1 VTGPRL
7 AWIESGSRLEYVW
20 VAFAVLNLAAM
31 LAIIEIRYGQGWE
44 TVPFHFIYVS
54 FTILYGFRAW
64 RGRAT
69 LLGILFVTISTGVVT
84 AFGIHRNWEEPPE
97 LTEVPLMS
105 LMFVA
110 MVYHVRRRQQ
120 AQAVAEALAADRER
134 DVERKSAFLSDAS
147 HELLT
152 PITIGRGH
160 LELLSRNPRPE
171 PEELAETTGIVLGE
185 LGRMERVI
193 NRLLLLESAGGAAA
207 PGSRERVDAAALLTR
222 TFQRWRSTADRDW
235 RLGDLPP
242 GTISVDADQLTLALD
257 ALIENAV
264 QHTEEGGMIV
274 IGAVAERGALRIRI
288 GDSGDGIPEEAR
300 RRVFDRFYR
309 VDGGHSRRHGGVG
322 LGLAIVRAIAEAHG
336 GTVSVHSRPGAGSMF
351 EVRLPGLR
359 SAGDEPV
366 AASADGLDHG
376 LGFELAP

>member
-1 VTGPRL
+1 VTRPRL
-7 AWIESGSRLEYVW
+7 AWIESGSRLEYAW

-69 LLGILFVTISTGVVT
+69 LLGILFVTFSTGVVT
-84 AFGIHRNWEEPPE
+84 AFGVSRNWEEPPE
-97 LTEVPLMS
+97 LTEVPLMT
-105 LMFVA
+105 LMFLA
-110 MVYHVRRRQQ
+110 MVYHVHRRQQ
-120 AQAVAEALAADRER
+120 AQAVAEALAAERER

-160 LELLSRNPRPE
+160 LELLARNPRPRE
-171 PEELAETTGIVLGE
+171 EELRETTEIVLGE

-207 PGSRERVDAAALLTR
+207 PGSRERVEAPALLTH
-222 TFQRWRSTADRDW
+222 TFQRWRGTADRDW
-235 RLGDLPP
+235 RLGELPP
-242 GTISVDADQLTLALD
+242 GTISVDVDQLMLALD

-274 IGAVAERGALRIRI
+274 IGAVAERGALRIRV

-309 VDGGHSRRHGGVG
+309 VDPGRSRRHGGVG
-322 LGLAIVRAIAEAHG
+322 LGLAIVKAVAEAHG
-336 GTVSVHSRPGAGSMF
+336 GSVAVHSRPGAGSMF

-366 AASADGLDHG
+366 PAPADGLDHG

>member
-1 VTGPRL
+1 VTRPRL
-7 AWIESGSRLEYVW
+7 AWIESGSRLEYAW

-69 LLGILFVTISTGVVT
+69 LLGILFVTFSTGVVT
-84 AFGIHRNWEEPPE
+84 AFGISRNWEEPPE
-97 LTEVPLMS
+97 LTEVPLMT
-105 LMFVA
+105 LMFLA
-110 MVYHVRRRQQ
+110 MVYHVHRRQQ
-120 AQAVAEALAADRER
+120 AQAVAEALAAERER

-160 LELLSRNPRPE
+160 LELLARNPRPGR
-171 PEELAETTGIVLGE
+171 EELRETTEVVLGE

-207 PGSRERVDAAALLTR
+207 PGSRERVEAAALLTH

-235 RLGDLPP
+235 RLGELPP
-242 GTISVDADQLTLALD
+242 GTISVDVDQLMLALD

-274 IGAVAERGALRIRI
+274 IGAVAERGALRIRV

-309 VDGGHSRRHGGVG
+309 VDPGRSRRHGGVG
-322 LGLAIVRAIAEAHG
+322 LGLAIVKAVAEAHG
-336 GTVSVHSRPGAGSMF
+336 GSVAVHSRPGAGSMF

-366 AASADGLDHG
+366 PAPADGLDHG